1 MSAAKPF
8 GRDETTAALLDA
20 AALLFGEKGP
30 NAVTVREIAAH
41 ANVNH
46 ALMHRHFGSK
56 EALLD
61 AIVDKHMVASKETIK
76 AAGSPDEALRN
87 LLHYLV
93 SQPSFPRTFAHLILD
108 HRPLEDFVRKSG
120 GTADVAVLLEQAGLR
135 TSEARASAAVLIAFT
150 FGWALFKDLTSYA
163 ASCDEPADQLDER
176 AVAMITGFL
185 RHGMKASRGEQPSQ
199 SSE

>member
-1 MSAAKPF
+1 MVAKPF
-8 GRDETTAALLDA
+8 GRDATTAALLDA

-61 AIVDKHMVASKETIK
+61 AIIDKHMVASKETIN
-76 AAGSPDEALRN
+76 AASTPKEALRN

-120 GTADVAVLLEQAGLR
+120 GTADVALLLERAGLPI
-135 TSEARASAAVLIAFT
+135 SEARASSAVLIAFT

-163 ASCDEPADQLDER
+163 ASCDEPADLLDER
-176 AVAMITGFL
+176 AVAMLAGL
-185 RHGMKASRGEQPSQ
+185 LQHEMNAGLGEQATPASD
-199 SSE
+199 